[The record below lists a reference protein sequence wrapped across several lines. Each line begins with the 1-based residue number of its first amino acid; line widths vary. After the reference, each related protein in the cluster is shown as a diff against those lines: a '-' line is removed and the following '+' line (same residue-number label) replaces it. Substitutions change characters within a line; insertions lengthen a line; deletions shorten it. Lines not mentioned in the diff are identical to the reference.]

1 MGRFK
6 GRVSVGD
13 RIYSLYNIKIMT
25 SMDSPHKTWKS
36 LRVCVCVISFT
47 VRPHMCSDNDA
58 K

>member
-1 MGRFK
+1 MGRFR

-13 RIYSLYNIKIMT
+13 RIYSLYYIKIMT

-36 LRVCVCVISFT
+36 LRVCVISFT
-47 VRPHMCSDNDA
+47 VRPHMCSDNDT